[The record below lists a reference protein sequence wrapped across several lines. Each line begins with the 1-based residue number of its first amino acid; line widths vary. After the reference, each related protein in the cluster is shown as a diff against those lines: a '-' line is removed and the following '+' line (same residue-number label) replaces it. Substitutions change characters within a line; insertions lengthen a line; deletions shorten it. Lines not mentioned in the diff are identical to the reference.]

1 MHYPLDGVAEL
12 DYSQFAS
19 MGPEFNGAPGTE
31 HYRLLSYLSTQFNNS
46 TIIDIGTHRG
56 SSALAL
62 SYNPTNTVYTFDIVD
77 KIENEFIRSREN
89 IRFSLDNLF
98 EDPSKWEATI
108 LSAPFIVLD
117 VDPHNGSMEID
128 MYNYL
133 KRIGYNGFIV
143 CDDIWHF
150 KEMRDNFWYKIPY
163 EQRYDVTDLGHWSGT
178 GIFTFNPEITF
189 PRRDNSDWTLV
200 TAYFDLT
207 KCPDASVEINK
218 RDSKHYTENAVSTM
232 CLPYNLVV
240 YCEESNLETLKAM
253 RPAYLASKTKYI
265 LRNFDELKI
274 GDGTF
279 AEHRVKIQENR
290 KKHPYNFDNRNTAS
304 YYLFCLSR
312 YLMLKET
319 IDDNSFGST
328 HFAWINICIERMG
341 YKNVQRLDEALAVKR
356 DRFSTCYI
364 DYIPESLVKNTPE
377 YYKWGRCSMCSGFFT
392 GNAEYMWK
400 ACDKIQQK
408 FLEYLAAGYGHA
420 DEQLFSPVYFENK
433 ELFEHYYGDY
443 RQMITNYVFIYDAAE
458 PPIYNFIRNSYKH
471 GDLDKCREACEFV
484 WRSIQAGK
492 CGCDKQFLD
501 ELKDFRRHLNPS
513 AAKPVLLFRN

>member
-1 MHYPLDGVAEL
+1 MHYALDMEDPVKL
-12 DYSQFAS
+12 FQ
-19 MGPEFNGAPGTE
+19 
-31 HYRLLSYLSTQFNNS
+31 HLSTIFPAK
-46 TIIDIGTHRG
+46 TITSPEDITDE
-56 SSALAL
+56 LL
-62 SYNPTNTVYTFDIVD
+62 QDPF
-77 KIENEFIRSREN
+77 FILETGN
-89 IRFSLDNLF
+89 MMIYD
-98 EDPSKWEATI
+98 
-108 LSAPFIVLD
+108 
-117 VDPHNGSMEID
+117 
-128 MYNYL
+128 YL
-133 KRIGYNGFIV
+133 KRANYKGFIV
-143 CDDIWHF
+143 CKDIWPV
-150 KEMRDNFWYKIPY
+150 KEIRDNFWYKIPY
-163 EQRYDVTDLGHWSGT
+163 DERYEVAGC
-178 GIFTFNPEITF
+178 GIVSFNPEITF
-189 PRRDNSDWTLV
+189 PKRDNSDWTLV

-232 CLPYNLVV
+232 ALPYNLVV

-253 RPAYLASKTKYI
+253 RPAYLQAKTKYV
-265 LRNFDELKI
+265 LRNFDDLKV

-290 KKHPYNFDNRNTAS
+290 KKHPYHFDNRNTAS

-356 DRFSTCYI
+356 DRFSACYI

-377 YYKWGRCSMCSGFFT
+377 YYRWGRCGMCSGFFT

-443 RQMITNYVFIYDAAE
+443 KQMITNYVFIYDAAE

-484 WRSIQAGK
+484 WRSIEAGK

-501 ELKDFRRHLNPS
+501 ELKDYRRHLSPS
-513 AAKPVLLFRN
+513 AAKPVLLFKN